1 MGIDISAF
9 RINYKSMNTKK
20 LEGKPFATVRD
31 FVNFVNKETIDKEDI
46 IDIISHEGMVF
57 LVYYK

>member
-1 MGIDISAF
+1 
-9 RINYKSMNTKK
+9 MNTKK

-46 IDIISHEGMVF
+46 VDIISHEGMVF